1 MKPTRIRHIPSILIL
16 SVQERL
22 AARSTPGPGGC
33 ILWTGAVDHSGYG
46 KFPLTLDGVKRMTGA
61 HRASWMAHRG
71 DIQGDL
77 VVDHLCRV
85 RSCVNVDHMELVSNR
100 VNTLRGDHTGKRGR
114 SGKHANALLH
124 SCGKHGRA
132 DGYLKAYGDG
142 YTRWVCRPCAANR
155 RARHRA
161 RLAAAA

>member
-22 AARSTPGPGGC
+22 AARSTPGPDGC

-61 HRASWMAHRG
+61 HRAAWMAYLG

-77 VVDHLCRV
+77 VIDHLCRT
-85 RSCVNVDHMELVSNR
+85 RRCVNVGHMELVTGS
-100 VNTLRGDHTGKRGR
+100 VNTIRGDHSSKRGR
-114 SGKHANALLH
+114 SGRKRPGEPYA
-124 SCGKHGRA
+124 CGRHGRL
-132 DGYLKAYGDG
+132 DGYEKDMGEG
-142 YTRWVCRPCAANR
+142 RRRWVCRTCAGER
-155 RARHRA
+155 RARYRD
-161 RLAAAA
+161 RMMDR

>member
-1 MKPTRIRHIPSILIL
+1 MKPTRIRHIPRELVPSIR
-16 SVQERL
+16 ERL
-22 AARSTPGPGGC
+22 ASHGVAGSNGC
-33 ILWTGAVDHSGYG
+33 ILWTGAIDRSGYG
-46 KFPLTLDGVKRMTGA
+46 KFPITIDGTRRMTGA
-61 HRASWMAHRG
+61 HRAAWMAHRG

-142 YTRWVCRPCAANR
+142 YTRWVCRPCAADRSAR
-155 RARHRA
+155 RRA